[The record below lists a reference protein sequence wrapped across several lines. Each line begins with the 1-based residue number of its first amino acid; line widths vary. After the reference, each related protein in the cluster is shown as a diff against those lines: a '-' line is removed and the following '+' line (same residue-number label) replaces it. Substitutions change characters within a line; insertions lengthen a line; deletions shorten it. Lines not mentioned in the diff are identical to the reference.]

1 MPSFLKCSPFLAF
14 TIPFSSGVPCYLSD
28 WFGFKYVTH
37 HPSLH
42 TVVLGDPRILSP
54 ICSFLHRAQN
64 CCDKFAD
71 SMTSR
76 FIPPAFSS
84 SWTLDP
90 LAILEYFFLDVPR
103 VQNRIHHFLNH
114 VFMLLCMLPP
124 PPECPSHFSALW
136 TPTHFSRF
144 SLNFT
149 SSLKPSWATWF
160 R

>member
-1 MPSFLKCSPFLAF
+1 MPSFLECSPFLAF

-28 WFGFKYVTH
+28 WFGFKYVSH

-54 ICSFLHRAQN
+54 ICSFLYTAQN

-71 SMTSR
+71 SMTSQ
-76 FIPPAFSS
+76 IYSS
-84 SWTLDP
+84 SLFLLTNSRP
-90 LAILEYFFLDVPR
+90 SCRYYFFLDVPR

-114 VFMLLCMLPP
+114 DFMLLYMLPP